1 MQAAEDLRPDRY
13 PVRRASPRGF
23 EQAYVRVGDG
33 GQPLLLVHGWPETS
47 RIWWRN
53 IGPLAEAGFD
63 VIAPDLRGFGLSEAG
78 PDAFGDVVSHSR
90 DLYALLHDELGIER
104 VVAVAGD
111 LGGAVV
117 QDLSQRQPGFI
128 EQLVVF
134 NCPLPYVKGAMDGL
148 RTRRDASVLDY
159 YERQGNDPEGLMAE
173 LSTQDRCSAYVASFY
188 TERRWAAAGAFDAA
202 TAAFHAEPFADPA
215 RLRETFKVYESALHA
230 EHRIERPLWTRNAT
244 PTRILFGSADGVMSP
259 DFDRMAAAV
268 FLDHS
273 GPTRVPESGHFLQW
287 EAAELLDE
295 VILEFRESSEPRDC
309 EELAFISLG
318 SNLGSREQQLCAAL
332 AALRR
337 TQGVRDVV
345 VSPVYETAP
354 VGPGE
359 QGLYLNAAA
368 RVRTRLSPEQLLA
381 RLLEIED
388 AAGRVR
394 GERNAARVL
403 DLDLLLYG
411 ERRID
416 TPSLKV
422 PHPRLHERC
431 FVLDPLAHLA
441 PDLPHPELGESIAKL
456 AARVH
461 DPSAARRRL

>member
-1 MQAAEDLRPDRY
+1 MQAAEELRPDRY
-13 PVRRASPRGF
+13 PVRRARPRGF
-23 EQAYVRVGDG
+23 EQAYVRAGDG

-128 EQLVVF
+128 EQLIVF
-134 NCPLPYVKGAMDGL
+134 NCPLPYLKGAMDGL
-148 RTRRDASVLDY
+148 RTRRDASALDY

-173 LSTQDRCSAYVASFY
+173 LGTPDRCQAYVASFY
-188 TERRWAAAGAFDAA
+188 TERHWASAGAFDAA
-202 TAAFHAEPFADPA
+202 TAAFHSEPFADPA

-230 EHRIERPLWTRNAT
+230 EHRIERPLWTRNTT

-268 FLDHS
+268 FLDHG

-295 VILEFRESSEPRDC
+295 VILEFRERSDSREG
-309 EELAFISLG
+309 EEQAFISLG

-337 TQGVRDVV
+337 SEGVRDVV
-345 VSPVYETAP
+345 ASPVYETAP

-359 QGLYLNAAA
+359 QGLYLPGAAPPHA
-368 RVRTRLSPEQLLA
+368 RTLFCSRSARGSRARPRPPRAGREHREPRGARTRPGSRPPAPVARSSHGHRSRQHLSGRGGYECVALRRRGGAGGAGPGPRARSA
-381 RLLEIED
+381 RLD
-388 AAGRVR
+388 VHHSRGRAG
-394 GERNAARVL
+394 
-403 DLDLLLYG
+403 
-411 ERRID
+411 
-416 TPSLKV
+416 
-422 PHPRLHERC
+422 
-431 FVLDPLAHLA
+431 
-441 PDLPHPELGESIAKL
+441 
-456 AARVH
+456 
-461 DPSAARRRL
+461 